1 MKRKLI
7 VILATLAATAGLGTA
22 AIITGTSI
30 FNASNQPP
38 GLTTPFGKL
47 VVTLNTST
55 QVATLDFLPN
65 TAAGYGEID
74 GSAAGANFSQPVD
87 QFALLGGALELS
99 SGEFKDTSSGQVNGF
114 GNFSFLLDNHNANTL
129 IPEIKFSV
137 HDAGTPWTTIQS
149 IFSFTSGAEP
159 ADAVMHLNFGN
170 GNTGFAAQTG
180 PFVTSVP
187 DGGATVGLLGLALAT
202 IGFLRRKF
210 GV

>member
-30 FNASNQPP
+30 FNVSNTA
-38 GLTTPFGKL
+38 GETGPFGKL

-65 TAAGYGEID
+65 TSKGFFEID
-74 GSAAGANFSQPVD
+74 GSAAGANFSQPVND
-87 QFALLGGALELS
+87 FALLGGALELS
-99 SGEFKDTSSGQVNGF
+99 SGEFKDVSSGNVNGF
-114 GNFSFLLDNHNANTL
+114 GDFNFLIDNHDAATL

-137 HDAGTPWTTIQS
+137 HDNGVPWTTIQS

-159 ADAVMHLNFGN
+159 ADAVMHINFGD
-170 GNTGFAAQTG
+170 GNTGFTAQTG

-187 DGGATVGLLGLALAT
+187 DGGATIGLLGLALAA
-202 IGFLRRKF
+202 IGFVRRKF